1 MKKYLMTVLILMTAC
16 AAGFM
21 IPPRLLSWQDE
32 KYLEKSEIEVTEKVV
47 LSSQTELTITEKYL
61 LLQSSMVNTIEMTE
75 GKNYTGKEILEHTEQ
90 ELQELEELGV
100 LQLELSELN
109 FAIESIR
116 FWIDIQGGTQ
126 SMLLW
131 TIQAET
137 ITGKLRMQVD
147 DETGKIMTLTYTDKV
162 SKKSSSETKA
172 SENGTK
178 MKDIAQKWGDYL
190 GIELIETS
198 IYDKTITSGY
208 IEMSKEIENLV
219 KKGMDEEEAEK
230 VIFEEWGIAEEDFE
244 NRRLYATYEDEGGI
258 IVLGFR
264 KDTAD
269 ILFMVDIYN

>member
-21 IPPRLLSWQDE
+21 LPPRLLSWQDE

-47 LSSQTELTITEKYL
+47 LSSQTELTMTEKYL

-90 ELQELEELGV
+90 ELQELEELGL

>member
-147 DETGKIMTLTYTDKV
+147 DETGEIMTLTYTDKV

-178 MKDIAQKWGDYL
+178 MKDIAQKWGEYL

>member
-21 IPPRLLSWQDE
+21 IPPRLLSWQNE
-32 KYLEKSEIEVTEKVV
+32 KRLEKSEIKATEKVA
-47 LSSQTELTITEKYL
+47 LSSQTELTMIEKYL
-61 LLQSSMVNTIEMTE
+61 LLQSDMANTIEMTE
-75 GKNYTGKEILEHTEQ
+75 GKNYTGKEILENVGQ
-90 ELQELEELGV
+90 ELQELVALGI
-100 LQLELSELN
+100 LELELSELN
-109 FAIESIR
+109 FVIESIR

-147 DETGKIMTLTYTDKV
+147 DETGKILTLTYTDKV
-162 SKKSSSETKA
+162 SKKGSLETEV

-178 MKDIAQKWGDYL
+178 IKDIAEKWGEYL

-208 IEMSKEIENLV
+208 IEMGKEKESLV
-219 KKGMDEEEAEK
+219 KKGMDEEEADK
-230 VIFEEWGIAEEDFE
+230 VIFEEWGIAEDDFE
-244 NRRLYATYEDEGGI
+244 NRRLYATYEDEGTI
-258 IVLGFR
+258 LVLGFR
-264 KDTAD
+264 KDTAE

>member
-21 IPPRLLSWQDE
+21 LPPRLLSWQDE

>member
-21 IPPRLLSWQDE
+21 LPPRLLSWQDE

-47 LSSQTELTITEKYL
+47 LSSQTELTMTEKYL

>member
-21 IPPRLLSWQDE
+21 LPPRMLSWQDE
-32 KYLEKSEIEVTEKVV
+32 RYLEKSEREVTEKVV
-47 LSSQTELTITEKYL
+47 LSSQTELTMTEKYL

-75 GKNYTGKEILEHTEQ
+75 GKNYTGKEILEHAEQ

-162 SKKSSSETKA
+162 SKKSSSETKTIK
-172 SENGTK
+172 NGTK
-178 MKDIAQKWGDYL
+178 MKDIAQKWGEYL

-208 IEMSKEIENLV
+208 IEMSKEIESLV

-230 VIFEEWGIAEEDFE
+230 VIFVEWGIAAEDFE

>member
-21 IPPRLLSWQDE
+21 LPPRMLSWQDE
-32 KYLEKSEIEVTEKVV
+32 RYLEKSEIEVTEKVV
-47 LSSQTELTITEKYL
+47 LSSQTELTMTEKYL
-61 LLQSSMVNTIEMTE
+61 LLQSSMVNAIEMTE
-75 GKNYTGKEILEHTEQ
+75 GKNYTGKEILEHAKQ

-147 DETGKIMTLTYTDKV
+147 DETGKIMTLTYTD
-162 SKKSSSETKA
+162 
-172 SENGTK
+172 
-178 MKDIAQKWGDYL
+178 
-190 GIELIETS
+190 
-198 IYDKTITSGY
+198 
-208 IEMSKEIENLV
+208 
-219 KKGMDEEEAEK
+219 
-230 VIFEEWGIAEEDFE
+230 
-244 NRRLYATYEDEGGI
+244 R
-258 IVLGFR
+258 
-264 KDTAD
+264 
-269 ILFMVDIYN
+269 

>member
-21 IPPRLLSWQDE
+21 LPPRLLSWQDE

-47 LSSQTELTITEKYL
+47 LSSQTELTMTEKYL

-100 LQLELSELN
+100 LQFELSELN

>member
-21 IPPRLLSWQDE
+21 IPPRLLSWQNE
-32 KYLEKSEIEVTEKVV
+32 KRLEKSEIKATEKVA
-47 LSSQTELTITEKYL
+47 LSSQTELTMIEKYL
-61 LLQSSMVNTIEMTE
+61 LLQSDMANTIEMTE
-75 GKNYTGKEILEHTEQ
+75 GKNYTGKEILENVEQ
-90 ELQELEELGV
+90 ELQELVAFGILE
-100 LQLELSELN
+100 LELSELN
-109 FAIESIR
+109 FVIESIR

-147 DETGKIMTLTYTDKV
+147 DETGKILTLTYTDKV
-162 SKKSSSETKA
+162 SKKGSLETEV

-178 MKDIAQKWGDYL
+178 IKDIAQKWGEYL

-208 IEMSKEIENLV
+208 IEMGKEIESLV
-219 KKGMDEEEAEK
+219 KKGMDEEEADK
-230 VIFEEWGIAEEDFE
+230 VIFEEWGIAEDDFE

-258 IVLGFR
+258 LVLGFR
-264 KDTAD
+264 KDTAE